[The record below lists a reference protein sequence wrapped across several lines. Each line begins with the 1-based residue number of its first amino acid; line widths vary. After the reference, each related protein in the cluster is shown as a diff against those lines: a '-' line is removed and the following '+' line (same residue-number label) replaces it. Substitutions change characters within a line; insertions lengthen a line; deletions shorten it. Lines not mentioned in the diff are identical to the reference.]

1 MLTVGFLILRLC
13 NISHNCLWHTKS
25 KALLLSMKARYTV
38 WWHSLLFSATT
49 LILKIWSLVPT
60 PDLKPI
66 CTSLISLFA
75 ALCMLC
81 SKIRSSTLL
90 LWLISDIALNYY
102 QGTRGLLKGCFTM
115 HVNQWGTTHSTLLV
129 KLKGYITKRQT
140 YHTCWTLIG
149 RNSAIFESSRIE
161 EQVVEYPGSQ

>member
-1 MLTVGFLILRLC
+1 MLTVGFLILSLC
-13 NISHNCLWHTKS
+13 DIFHSCLWKPNQ
-25 KALLLSMKARYTV
+25 KPYYNRYKWDIPFDET
-38 WWHSLLFSATT
+38 LFFSASI
-49 LILKIWSLVPT
+49 LMLKIWLHVPS
-60 PDLKPI
+60 PGLKPI